1 MIKEIN
7 GDILN
12 SSADIIVQQV
22 NCRNVMGAGLAKA
35 IYHKW
40 PNVKSE
46 YHKFCMQYEP
56 GDLLGKVLY
65 VDVTSNQI
73 VANVFGQLDY
83 GRKNFVYTNY
93 SALDYAFEE
102 MSKKYSDKSFA
113 FPYGF
118 GCGLANGDW
127 KIVYNMICRYFKHID
142 TTIYKI

>member
-7 GDILN
+7 GNILD
-12 SSADIIVQQV
+12 STEGIMVQQV

-35 IYHKW
+35 IYDKW

-65 VDVTSNQI
+65 VDVTPNQI

-83 GRKNFVYTNY
+83 GRKKLYIQII
-93 SALDYAFEE
+93 LLWI
-102 MSKKYSDKSFA
+102 MHLKK
-113 FPYGF
+113 
-118 GCGLANGDW
+118 
-127 KIVYNMICRYFKHID
+127 
-142 TTIYKI
+142 

>member
-1 MIKEIN
+1 
-7 GDILN
+7 
-12 SSADIIVQQV
+12 
-22 NCRNVMGAGLAKA
+22 MGAGLAKA
-35 IYHKW
+35 IYDKW

-46 YHKFCMQYEP
+46 YYKFCMQYEP
-56 GDLLGKVLY
+56 GDLLGKVWY
-65 VDVTSNQI
+65 VEVTSNQI

-113 FPYGF
+113 FSYGF

-127 KIVYNMICRYFKHID
+127 KIVYNIICRYFKQID